1 MFLEKRPCFL
11 AVEFSEIE
19 VFIRMLT
26 IKHKRVKL
34 LRTFQGLINHGSNV
48 PEQLIQNYSKFI
60 HKDPIKAISVGIQ
73 VGSFFN
79 EGGWYAY
86 SIEIL
91 TLTEELCKKQTQNVE
106 ILKKCLECYH
116 K

>member
-1 MFLEKRPCFL
+1 MFTEKRACLL
-11 AVEFSEIE
+11 AVEFSELE
-19 VFIRMLT
+19 VFIRMLN

-34 LRTFQGLINHGSNV
+34 FKSFQGLINHGSNV
-48 PEQLIQNYSKFI
+48 PDELIQDFSRYLQKE
-60 HKDPIKAISVGIQ
+60 PLKAINVGIQ

-79 EGGWYAY
+79 EGGWYDY
-86 SIEIL
+86 SIKIL
-91 TLTEELCKKQTQNVE
+91 TITEELCMKQKQTVE